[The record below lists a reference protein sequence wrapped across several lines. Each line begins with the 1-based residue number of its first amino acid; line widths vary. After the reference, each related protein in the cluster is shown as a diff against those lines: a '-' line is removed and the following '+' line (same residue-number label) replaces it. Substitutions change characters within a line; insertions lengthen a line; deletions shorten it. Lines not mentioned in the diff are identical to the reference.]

1 MNITVY
7 CGASEGLNN
16 VYRERTIK
24 LGQWIA
30 KKKYNLVY
38 GGGKVGLMGA
48 IADTVISKGGKL

>member
-30 KKKYNLVY
+30 KKN
-38 GGGKVGLMGA
+38 
-48 IADTVISKGGKL
+48 II